1 MMASSLRRVL
11 LLVGLCLAAVIA
23 WPRERAGSQET
34 TTFDAASVEFFT
46 TKVKP
51 LLEARCFECHGPDT
65 KVLKGGLSLASRAAM
80 LRGGDSGAA
89 IVPGKP
95 NESLLVKAINYVD
108 FEMPPKS
115 RMPDGEVAIL
125 TEWVKR
131 GAPWSVGK
139 DDPDHELKPETFP
152 LAERKAKHW
161 AWKPIGH
168 FDAPK
173 VRQPFQADPKSN
185 ATAFRNSDH
194 IDQFILAKLEERG
207 LSHAA
212 PTDRRTLLRRV
223 YFALIGLPPTPT
235 ETDEFIA
242 DTAPTREAL
251 ARVVDRLLDS
261 PHFGE
266 RWGRHWLDLVRY
278 AETLGHEFDYPLHH
292 AHQYRDYVIRAL
304 NADVPYD
311 RFVVE
316 HVAGDLL
323 PSSPHAPREESR
335 ARRETSSASQAATT
349 SNASDAQ
356 SRNKGNTTTGFPHA
370 EREGYL
376 ARRHPTD
383 GYNESLIATGFW
395 FLGEDKHAP
404 VDAKGEQ
411 AARIDNQLDVFSKT
425 FLGMTVACARCHD
438 HKFDA
443 ISTHD
448 YYALAGFMQ
457 SSRRQTAYLDPGG
470 KIAAAVTELKK
481 RRASLNVGERNAAS
495 GERGGVSPPVD
506 RATAGK
512 QIASEQTGGL
522 TPPRS
527 PDSADYLLAARE
539 VLHGTPK
546 AGDRASDSTVADEVF
561 EDFEA
566 EQFSSKW
573 VAEGASFTR
582 TEAGA
587 AKNQMPV
594 AGFEGQRLLNSYLGS
609 DGNTGKLTSKP
620 IVIRHSAIRFLIG
633 GGNHTGKTCF
643 NLKVGGQVVQTATGK
658 NDERLEPAAWDVA
671 QWLGKEAV
679 LEVVDEHKGGWGHI
693 NLDQIMFSNG
703 KGLTTRRAVEL
714 VARERNLDLNTLR
727 RWVGELQSDA
737 VKSPSHPL
745 WLWHE
750 FAQLSADESASEKF
764 AAKKQQLAE
773 RITVEQKR
781 AEETAAKS
789 ELFTSFSSVKFVD
802 LQNGRDQISNLKFEI
817 SNPDHSWFTTG
828 WSFDDG
834 PNANGIAHSGELH
847 PRLRG
852 VLRSPTFTITQ
863 PQIMYRVAGKNARIR
878 LVLDGYQMMDFSGLL
893 FGGTTF
899 EVNTDGKWIWHREG
913 GDLQNHLGRRAYI
926 ELIDDGDGWIAC
938 EEIRFSNGGPE
949 PVAAPYPSHA
959 KLLGDASVKSFD
971 DLAKHLVG
979 QVSNLPG
986 SISVNGQVENLPHEI
1001 PEPMRSIAICDGN
1014 GIDENVFIRGSHK
1027 NLGPLAARRDLEAL
1041 GGLAAPPLSDSD
1053 GSGRLQFAL
1062 RMIDPKINPFVP
1074 RVAVNRV
1081 WHHLFGRG
1089 IVESVDNFGVLGKEP
1104 THPELLDHLAE
1115 TFVADGWSLKRLI
1128 RRIVLTN
1135 TWQMASEVGHVS
1147 NVPGTDQRASE
1158 EIQKKH
1164 VENVLHVDPQ
1174 NLYLHRAPIHR
1185 LEGEAIRDSMLLIA
1199 GRLDRKTLGPPVP
1212 VHLTAFMQGRG
1223 RPGNS
1228 GPLDGDGRR
1237 SIYISVNRN
1246 FLSPMMLAF
1255 DTPIP
1260 FTAIGR
1266 RNVSNVP
1273 AQALI
1278 LLNDP
1283 FVLDMSK
1290 RWAERVLKEHPDLTP
1305 EQRIERLYLD
1315 AFTRSPTAAEQA
1327 ESLAFLQEQAKS
1339 YNLPAD
1345 VWPKQAQVWT
1355 DLCHVLFN
1363 VKEFVFVK

>member
-1 MMASSLRRVL
+1 MTKRSDTFSTSIRFAKKLARSSWLVSCVATILAL
-11 LLVGLCLAAVIA
+11 LTC
-23 WPRERAGSQET
+23 PRERAGSQET
-34 TTFDAASVEFFT
+34 TTFDPADVEFFT
-46 TKVKP
+46 AKVKP
-51 LLEARCFECHGPDT
+51 LLEARCFECHGPET
-65 KVLKGGLSLASRAAM
+65 KVLKGGLSLASRLAM
-80 LRGGDSGAA
+80 LRGGDSGPV

-115 RMPDGEVAIL
+115 RMPDGEIAIL

-131 GAPWSVGK
+131 GAPWSVSK
-139 DDPDHELKPETFP
+139 DDPVIDKKLDVFP

-161 AWKPIGH
+161 AWQPIAH
-168 FDAPK
+168 REIPK
-173 VRQPFQADPKSN
+173 VLQPFTADSKSN
-185 ATAFRNSDH
+185 AAAFRNSDD
-194 IDQFILAKLEERG
+194 IDQFILAKLEGHG
-207 LSHAA
+207 LSHATPA
-212 PTDRRTLLRRV
+212 DRRTLLRRV
-223 YFALIGLPPTPT
+223 YFALIGLPPTPA
-235 ETDEFIA
+235 EADEFLA
-242 DTAPTREAL
+242 DNAPTREAL

-278 AETLGHEFDYPLHH
+278 AETLGHEFDFPLHH
-292 AHQYRDYVIRAL
+292 AHQYRDYVIRAF

-316 HVAGDLL
+316 HVAGDLMGVEEGGRRGGEEEKDKSRSTSSSPPPLL
-323 PSSPHAPREESR
+323 PSSLL
-335 ARRETSSASQAATT
+335 T
-349 SNASDAQ
+349 
-356 SRNKGNTTTGFPHA
+356 
-370 EREGYL
+370 L

-383 GYNESLIATGFW
+383 GYNESIIGTGFW

-404 VDAKGEQ
+404 VDVKGEQ

-425 FLGMTVACARCHD
+425 FMAMTVACARCHD

-443 ISTHD
+443 ITTRD
-448 YYALAGFMQ
+448 YYSLAGFLQ

-470 KIAAAVTELKK
+470 KIDAAVSQLKK
-481 RRASLNVGERNAAS
+481 RRRESVATPDENV
-495 GERGGVSPPVD
+495 
-506 RATAGK
+506 
-512 QIASEQTGGL
+512 
-522 TPPRS
+522 
-527 PDSADYLLAARE
+527 SAYLLAARE
-539 VLHGTPK
+539 VLYGTPQP
-546 AGDRASDSTVADEVF
+546 GDRANDPAVADEVF
-561 EDFEA
+561 DDFEA
-566 EQFSSKW
+566 EKFSNKW
-573 VAEGASFTR
+573 VAEGPAFER
-582 TEAGA
+582 TEMGA

-594 AGFEGQRLLNSYLGS
+594 AGFDGQRLLNSYLGS

-620 IVIRHSAIRFLIG
+620 FVIRHSAIRFLIG
-633 GGNHTGKTCF
+633 GGNHARQTCF

-658 NDERLEPAAWDVA
+658 NDERLEPAVWDVSL
-671 QWLGKEAV
+671 WLGKEAV
-679 LEVVDEHKGGWGHI
+679 LEVVDQHQGGWGHI
-693 NLDQIMFSNG
+693 NLDQIVFTNG
-703 KGLTTRRAVEL
+703 KGLSSRRPVEI
-714 VARERNLDLNTLR
+714 VARERNLDVNSLL
-727 RWVGELQSDA
+727 RWVGLLQSDV

-745 WLWHE
+745 WLLHE
-750 FAQLSADESASEKF
+750 FAQLSTEENAAANQAKF
-764 AAKKQQLAE
+764 AAKQQQLAE
-773 RITVEQKR
+773 RTVAEQKR
-781 AEETAAKS
+781 ADETATKP
-789 ELFTSFSSVKFVD
+789 ELFANFSSVTFKD
-802 LQNGRDQISNLKFEI
+802 LQHGRAEKSDIETQNSDPNSKP
-817 SNPDHSWFTTG
+817 NQVWFATG
-828 WSFDDG
+828 WAFGDQ
-834 PNANGIAHSGELH
+834 PEANGIAHSGKLH

-863 PQIMYRVAGKNARIR
+863 PQILYRVAGKNARIR
-878 LVLDGYQMMDFSGLL
+878 LVIDGYQMMDFSGLL

-899 EVNTDGKWIWHREG
+899 DVNTDGKWVWMREAS
-913 GDLQNHLGRRAYI
+913 DLQNHLGHRAYI

-938 EEIRFSNGGPE
+938 EEIRFTSGGPE
-949 PVAAPYPSHA
+949 PIAAPHSNHA
-959 KLLGDASVKSFD
+959 KLLTDPALRSID
-971 DLAKHLVG
+971 DLAKALGAQSASLSSVIAAG
-979 QVSNLPG
+979 EQIESLP
-986 SISVNGQVENLPHEI
+986 VDI
-1001 PEPMRSIAICDGN
+1001 PDPMRSIAICDGN
-1014 GIDENVFIRGSHK
+1014 AVDENVFIRGSHK
-1027 NLGPLAARRDLEAL
+1027 NLGPVTARRDLEAL
-1041 GGLAAPPLSDSD
+1041 GGLAVEPIHEPN
-1053 GSGRLQFAL
+1053 GSGRLQLAL
-1062 RMIDPKINPFVP
+1062 RMVDSKINPFVP

-1135 TWQMASEVGHVS
+1135 TWQMASDMGHDS
-1147 NVPGTDQRASE
+1147 NVPDSDQRANE
-1158 EIQKKH
+1158 GNQRKH

-1174 NLYLHRAPIHR
+1174 NLWLHRAPILR

-1199 GRLDRKTLGPPVP
+1199 GRLDRKTLGSPVP
-1212 VHLTAFMQGRG
+1212 IHLTSFMQGRG

-1290 RWAERVLKEHPDLTP
+1290 RWAERVLKEQPDLTP

-1315 AFTRSPTAAEQA
+1315 AFTRSASTVERT
-1327 ESLAFLQEQAKS
+1327 EGLAFLQEQAKS
-1339 YNLPAD
+1339 YNLAAD
-1345 VWPKQAQVWT
+1345 TWHKHSQVWT

>member
-1 MMASSLRRVL
+1 MMTLAQRHFVL
-11 LLVGLCLAAVIA
+11 IGLSVAVLIA
-23 WPRERAGSQET
+23 WPHDRAGSQET
-34 TTFDAASVEFFT
+34 TVFDAASVEFFT

-51 LLEARCFECHGPDT
+51 LLEARCFECHGPET

-89 IVPGKP
+89 IVPEKP
-95 NESLLVKAINYVD
+95 SESLLVKAINYVD

-139 DDPDHELKPETFP
+139 DDPAQDKKLDVFP

-161 AWKPIGH
+161 AWKPISH
-168 FDAPK
+168 FEPPK

-185 ATAFRNSDH
+185 AAVFRDADN

-207 LSHAA
+207 LSHTTPA
-212 PTDRRTLLRRV
+212 DRRTLVRRV

-235 ETDEFIA
+235 EADEFVA

-292 AHQYRDYVIRAL
+292 APEYRDYVIRAL

-316 HVAGDLL
+316 HVAGDLMSNVNDSL
-323 PSSPHAPREESR
+323 RESNLRSR
-335 ARRETSSASQAATT
+335 
-349 SNASDAQ
+349 SDRSTLA
-356 SRNKGNTTTGFPHA
+356 
-370 EREGYL
+370 
-376 ARRHPTD
+376 ARRHPTE

-425 FLGMTVACARCHD
+425 FLAMTVACARCHD

-443 ISTHD
+443 ISTRD
-448 YYALAGFMQ
+448 YYSLAGFMQ

-470 KIAAAVTELKK
+470 KIATAVTELKK
-481 RRASLNVGERNAAS
+481 RRTATTAAAATVTSENVAA
-495 GERGGVSPPVD
+495 
-506 RATAGK
+506 
-512 QIASEQTGGL
+512 
-522 TPPRS
+522 
-527 PDSADYLLAARE
+527 YLLAARE

-546 AGDRASDSTVADEVF
+546 PSDSANDSAMADEVF
-561 EDFEA
+561 DDFEA
-566 EQFSSKW
+566 ERFSNKW
-573 VAEGASFTR
+573 IAVGPAFER

-587 AKNQMPV
+587 SKNQMPV
-594 AGFEGQRLLNSYLGS
+594 AGFEGQRLLNSYLGN
-609 DGNTGKLTSKP
+609 DGHTGKLTSKP
-620 IVIRHSAIRFLIG
+620 FVIRHSAIRFLIG
-633 GGNHTGKTCF
+633 GGNHTGMTCF
-643 NLKVGGQVVQTATGK
+643 NLKVGGQVVQTGTGK
-658 NDERLEPAAWDVA
+658 NDERLEPAAWDVT

-679 LEVVDEHKGGWGHI
+679 LEVIDDHKGGWGHI
-693 NLDQIMFSNG
+693 NLDQIVFSNG
-703 KGLTTRRAVEL
+703 KGLTTRRPVEI
-714 VARERNLDLNTLR
+714 VVRERNLDLNTLH
-727 RWVGELQSDA
+727 RWVSELRSDA
-737 VKSPSHPL
+737 VKSPAHPL

-750 FAQLSADESASEKF
+750 FASLPADASDREKF
-764 AAKKQQLAE
+764 AAKKQQMADRVAAE
-773 RITVEQKR
+773 HKR
-781 AEETAAKS
+781 AEEAAAKS
-789 ELFTSFSSVKFVD
+789 ELFADFSSVKFVD
-802 LQNGRDQISNLKFEI
+802 LQNGGEQGSDRKSKIQ
-817 SNPDHSWFTTG
+817 NPKLASSTWFATG
-828 WSFDDG
+828 WSFGDQ
-834 PNANGIAHSGELH
+834 PNASGIAHSGELH

-863 PQIMYRVAGKNARIR
+863 PQILYRVAGKNGRIR

-899 EVNTDGKWIWHREG
+899 EVNTDGKWVWMREG

-949 PVAAPYPSHA
+949 PITAPHPSHA
-959 KLLGDASVKSFD
+959 KLLGDASIESAEK
-971 DLAKHLVG
+971 LATALIPLVDFAG
-979 QVSNLPG
+979 EQTPPRSPEPDVA
-986 SISVNGQVENLPHEI
+986 I
-1001 PEPMRSIAICDGN
+1001 PDPMRSIAICDGN
-1014 GIDENVFIRGSHK
+1014 GIDENIFIRGSHK

-1041 GGLAAPPLSDSD
+1041 GGLALPPLSETD

-1062 RMIDPKINPFVP
+1062 RMIDSKTNPLVP

-1089 IVESVDNFGVLGKEP
+1089 LVESVDNFGVLGKEP
-1104 THPELLDHLAE
+1104 THPELLDHLAGS
-1115 TFVADGWSLKRLI
+1115 FVADGWSLKRLI

-1135 TWQMASEVGHVS
+1135 TWQMASDADSSRSRSRE
-1147 NVPGTDQRASE
+1147 TSE
-1158 EIQKKH
+1158 AGAKDRPNSHEFGYDAVKAN
-1164 VENVLHVDPQ
+1164 ELDPQ
-1174 NLYLHRAPIHR
+1174 NLWLHRAPLHR

-1212 VHLTAFMQGRG
+1212 IHLTAFMQGRG

-1260 FTAIGR
+1260 FTGIGR

-1290 RWAERVLKEHPDLTP
+1290 RWAERALKEQPDLAP

-1315 AFTRSPTAAEQA
+1315 AFTRSPSTVEQA
-1327 ESLAFLQEQAKS
+1327 EATAFLQEQAKS

-1345 VWPKQAQVWT
+1345 VSPKQTQVWT

>member
-11 LLVGLCLAAVIA
+11 VLLGMCLAAFIV
-23 WPRERAGSQET
+23 WPRERADSQESAA
-34 TTFDAASVEFFT
+34 FDAASVEFFT

-51 LLEARCFECHGPDT
+51 LLEARCFECHGPET

-80 LRGGDSGAA
+80 LRGGDSGPV

-95 NESLLVKAINYVD
+95 SESLLVKAINYVD

-131 GAPWSVGK
+131 GAPWTVGK
-139 DDPDHELKPETFP
+139 DDPKSDHKIESFP
-152 LAERKAKHW
+152 IEERKGKHW
-161 AWKPIGH
+161 AWQPIKH
-168 FDAPK
+168 HDLPK
-173 VRQPFQADPKSN
+173 VSQPFPVDPKSN
-185 ATAFRNSDH
+185 TATFTSSDA
-194 IDQFILAKLEERG
+194 IDQFILAKLEQHS
-207 LSHAA
+207 LPHASPA
-212 PTDRRTLLRRV
+212 DRRTLLRRV
-223 YFALIGLPPTPT
+223 YFALIGLPPTPA
-235 ETDEFIA
+235 ETDEFMA
-242 DTAPTREAL
+242 DKSPTREAL
-251 ARVVDRLLDS
+251 ARVVDRLLES

-266 RWGRHWLDLVRY
+266 RWARHWLDLVRY

-323 PSSPHAPREESR
+323 KAEDGGRR
-335 ARRETSSASQAATT
+335 AENAKAQHPASL
-349 SNASDAQ
+349 S
-356 SRNKGNTTTGFPHA
+356 F
-370 EREGYL
+370 
-376 ARRHPTD
+376 ARFHSTNE
-383 GYNESLIATGFW
+383 YNESIIGTGFW

-404 VDAKGEQ
+404 VDVKGEQ
-411 AARIDNQLDVFSKT
+411 AARIDNQLDVFAKT
-425 FLGMTVACARCHD
+425 FMAMTVACARCHD

-443 ISTHD
+443 ITSRD
-448 YYALAGFMQ
+448 YYSLAGFLQ

-470 KIAAAVTELKK
+470 KIDTAVSQLKK
-481 RRASLNVGERNAAS
+481 RRSESVVAPTENV
-495 GERGGVSPPVD
+495 
-506 RATAGK
+506 
-512 QIASEQTGGL
+512 
-522 TPPRS
+522 
-527 PDSADYLLAARE
+527 SAYLLAARD
-539 VLHGTPK
+539 VLYGTPK
-546 AGDRASDSTVADEVF
+546 PDDRVNDPAVADEVF
-561 EDFEA
+561 DDFEA
-566 EQFSSKW
+566 EKFSNKW
-573 VAEGASFTR
+573 IAEGSAFER

-620 IVIRHSAIRFLIG
+620 FVIRHSAIRFLIG
-633 GGNHTGKTCF
+633 GGNHAGQTCF
-643 NLKVGGQVVQTATGK
+643 NLRVGGQVVQTATGK
-658 NDERLEPAAWDVA
+658 NDERLEPAAWDVSL
-671 QWLGKEAV
+671 WLGKEAV
-679 LEVVDEHKGGWGHI
+679 LEVVDLHQGGWGHI
-693 NLDQIMFSNG
+693 NLDQIMFTNG
-703 KGLTTRRAVEL
+703 KGLSSRRPVEI
-714 VARERNLDLNTLR
+714 VARERNLDLNSLF
-727 RWVGELQSDA
+727 RWVGLLQSDV

-750 FAQLSADESASEKF
+750 FAQLPMEENAAASEAKF

-773 RITVEQKR
+773 RATAEQKR
-781 AEETAAKS
+781 ADETATKS
-789 ELFTSFSSVKFVD
+789 ELFANFSSVRFKD
-802 LQNGRDQISNLKFEI
+802 LQHGRIEQAGFEAQN
-817 SNPDHSWFTTG
+817 SNPNSKPNQIWFATG
-828 WSFDDG
+828 WAFGDQ
-834 PNANGIAHSGELH
+834 PEPNGIAHSCKLH

-852 VLRSPTFTITQ
+852 VLRSPTFTITH
-863 PQIMYRVAGKNARIR
+863 PQILYRVAGKNARIR
-878 LVLDGYQMMDFSGLL
+878 LVIDGYQMMDFSGLL

-899 EVNTDGKWIWHREG
+899 DVNTDGKWVWHREAS
-913 GDLQNHLGRRAYI
+913 DLQNHLGRRAYI

-938 EEIRFSNGGPE
+938 EEIRFTSGGPE
-949 PVAAPYPSHA
+949 PIAAPYSNHA
-959 KLLGDASVKSFD
+959 KLLADSAVRSVD
-971 DLAKHLVG
+971 DLAKALG
-979 QVSNLPG
+979 TQSASLP
-986 SISVNGQVENLPHEI
+986 SLIASDDQIESKPVDI
-1001 PEPMRSIAICDGN
+1001 PDPMRSIAICDGN
-1014 GIDENVFIRGSHK
+1014 AVDENVFIRGNHK
-1027 NLGPLAARRDLEAL
+1027 NLGPVTARRDLEAL
-1041 GGLAAPPLSDSD
+1041 GGLAVEPIHEPN
-1053 GSGRLQFAL
+1053 GSGRLQLAM
-1062 RMIDPKINPFVP
+1062 RMVDSKINPFVP

-1081 WHHLFGRG
+1081 WHHLFSRG

-1135 TWQMASEVGHVS
+1135 TWQMASDGFV
-1147 NVPGTDQRASE
+1147 VPPSGGTSSAKVPPQGGTTNASE
-1158 EIQKKH
+1158 
-1164 VENVLHVDPQ
+1164 LDPQ
-1174 NLYLHRAPIHR
+1174 NLWLHRAPILR

-1212 VHLTAFMQGRG
+1212 IHLTSFMQGRG

-1237 SIYISVNRN
+1237 SIYISINRN

-1260 FTAIGR
+1260 FNAIGR

-1290 RWAERVLKEHPDLTP
+1290 RWAERALKEQPELSP

-1315 AFTRSPTAAEQA
+1315 AFTRAPNSAE
-1327 ESLAFLQEQAKS
+1327 LADAMTFLHEQAKS
-1339 YNLPAD
+1339 YNLPTDA
-1345 VWPKQAQVWT
+1345 WQKHPQVWT

>member
-1 MMASSLRRVL
+1 MMASLSRRLL
-11 LLVGLCLAAVIA
+11 LLVGACLAAFIV
-23 WPRERAGSQET
+23 WPRERADSQET
-34 TTFDAASVEFFT
+34 ATFDAASVEFFT

-51 LLEARCFECHGPDT
+51 LLEVRCFECHGPET
-65 KVLKGGLSLASRAAM
+65 KVLKGGLSLSSRAAM

-95 NESLLVKAINYVD
+95 GESLLVKAINYVD

-139 DDPDHELKPETFP
+139 DDPVTDKKLDVFP

-161 AWKPIGH
+161 AWQPIAH
-168 FDAPK
+168 RDVPK

-185 ATAFRNSDH
+185 AAAFRNSDN

-212 PTDRRTLLRRV
+212 PADRLTLLRRI
-223 YFALIGLPPTPT
+223 YFTLIGLPPTPAET
-235 ETDEFIA
+235 EEFVA

-266 RWGRHWLDLVRY
+266 RWARHWLDLVRY

-316 HVAGDLL
+316 HVAGDLMKAEGGERRAEDQKNKTQQPASPPL
-323 PSSPHAPREESR
+323 PPSPPL
-335 ARRETSSASQAATT
+335 
-349 SNASDAQ
+349 
-356 SRNKGNTTTGFPHA
+356 P
-370 EREGYL
+370 L
-376 ARRHPTD
+376 ARSHPTD
-383 GYNESLIATGFW
+383 GFNESIIATGFW

-425 FLGMTVACARCHD
+425 FLAMTVACARCHD

-443 ISTHD
+443 ISTRD

-470 KIAAAVTELKK
+470 KIAAAVAELKK
-481 RRASLNVGERNAAS
+481 RRNTKG
-495 GERGGVSPPVD
+495 P
-506 RATAGK
+506 ATA
-512 QIASEQTGGL
+512 E
-522 TPPRS
+522 
-527 PDSADYLLAARE
+527 DVSAYLLAARE

-546 AGDRASDSTVADEVF
+546 PSDSANDSAVADEVF
-561 EDFEA
+561 DDFEA
-566 EQFSSKW
+566 EQFSNKW
-573 VAEGASFTR
+573 IAEGPSFER

-594 AGFEGQRLLNSYLGS
+594 AGFEGQRLLNSYLGN

-620 IVIRHSAIRFLIG
+620 FVIRHSAIRFLIG

-658 NDERLEPAAWDVA
+658 NDERLEPAAWDVT

-679 LEVVDEHKGGWGHI
+679 LEVIDDHKGGWGHI
-693 NLDQIMFSNG
+693 NLDQIVFSNA
-703 KGLTTRRAVEL
+703 KGLTTRRPVEI
-714 VARERNLDLNTLR
+714 VARERKLDLNTLY
-727 RWVGELQSDA
+727 RWVSELQSDA
-737 VKSPSHPL
+737 VKSPAHPL

-750 FAQLSADESASEKF
+750 FAQLPADASEKEKF
-764 AAKKQQLAE
+764 AAKKHQLAE
-773 RITVEQKR
+773 RVAAEQKR
-781 AEETAAKS
+781 AEETSAKS
-789 ELFTSFSSVKFVD
+789 DLFADFSSVKFVD
-802 LQNGRDQISNLKFEI
+802 LQNGGEQSSNQKSEL
-817 SNPDHSWFTTG
+817 SNPKPSTLNPQPSTWFATG
-828 WSFDDG
+828 WSFGDQ
-834 PNANGIAHSGELH
+834 PNASGIAHSGELH

-863 PQIMYRVAGKNARIR
+863 PQILYRVAGKNARIR

-893 FGGTTF
+893 FGGTMF
-899 EVNTDGKWIWHREG
+899 EINTDGKWIWHREA

-938 EEIRFSNGGPE
+938 DEIRFTNGGPE
-949 PVAAPYPSHA
+949 PIAVPHPNQA
-959 KLLGDASVKSFD
+959 KLLADASIESVEK
-971 DLAKHLVG
+971 LAKVLTHLVDQTG
-979 QVSNLPG
+979 GLTPSRSPEPDVT
-986 SISVNGQVENLPHEI
+986 I
-1001 PEPMRSIAICDGN
+1001 PDPMRSIAICDGN

-1027 NLGPLAARRDLEAL
+1027 NLGPIAARRDLEAL
-1041 GGLAAPPLSDSD
+1041 GGLATPPLSEMD

-1128 RRIVLTN
+1128 RRIVLTH
-1135 TWQMASEVGHVS
+1135 TWQQSSEPS
-1147 NVPGTDQRASE
+1147 
-1158 EIQKKH
+1158 
-1164 VENVLHVDPQ
+1164 
-1174 NLYLHRAPIHR
+1174 
-1185 LEGEAIRDSMLLIA
+1185 
-1199 GRLDRKTLGPPVP
+1199 
-1212 VHLTAFMQGRG
+1212 
-1223 RPGNS
+1223 
-1228 GPLDGDGRR
+1228 
-1237 SIYISVNRN
+1237 
-1246 FLSPMMLAF
+1246 
-1255 DTPIP
+1255 
-1260 FTAIGR
+1260 
-1266 RNVSNVP
+1266 
-1273 AQALI
+1273 
-1278 LLNDP
+1278 
-1283 FVLDMSK
+1283 
-1290 RWAERVLKEHPDLTP
+1290 
-1305 EQRIERLYLD
+1305 
-1315 AFTRSPTAAEQA
+1315 
-1327 ESLAFLQEQAKS
+1327 
-1339 YNLPAD
+1339 
-1345 VWPKQAQVWT
+1345 
-1355 DLCHVLFN
+1355 
-1363 VKEFVFVK
+1363 